1 VWFQSISFVASFRF
15 AIRYLLIPVTVAA
28 GLWSVATLRFQT
40 ELLPLFPP
48 DLPSVKALA
57 SAQEAVVSSR
67 QVIAVAAPGS
77 PVDWSDLGAIAEQL
91 RGLPGIGA
99 VQVGI
104 GPEGA
109 DSAARMAAERITTL
123 PPDRFAAVAQ
133 AFSPGEA
140 ARRLHAT
147 RQSMAGAVDQT
158 EMMGLRLDPLGI
170 QDLLFAPGEPN
181 PLQAALT
188 ASPVLTIEAAAPLRN
203 FQESQQF
210 VDNVRQALATATAS
224 FSPRPRFLL
233 TGPPAFTA
241 EISRQMRHDV
251 LVMVVFALGLTLL
264 TFWLVYRSLA
274 PLLSILMVQVLAA
287 LAALTAARLVFG
299 ELNVVSLGFASILPG
314 LGMDYS
320 ILVYHHY
327 ARRGDEFAWR
337 NLRRTIWF
345 CAGTAAGSFG
355 VLYFSSFPGLRQLAV
370 LVGAGLLATAFFAT
384 TLLAGRLARRPPR
397 VPDWIDPASEAL
409 GHRVERHRVGLR
421 LIALGTVIL
430 ALLLLPDLS
439 HYLFYDPGVE
449 RLQPTQLEAY
459 RGEALLQHEL
469 AALTPPPT
477 GIDPATNRPHWTP
490 IDRGALAAAFHTA
503 GFGDAWAQ
511 PTLQTVDLL
520 NGWHAGNGP
529 LNARTSSDAGA
540 AWTTLRG
547 ELNRTAVND
556 FKRLSLINL
565 LGVILLCAAAHRSF
579 RLVALNLAALG
590 LALLFLAG
598 LLYANHASMT
608 MVSLLSIPLLIG
620 LTVSYSLYVL
630 LGVEKAEGALGK
642 AFRPVAVPIGLTG
655 ICSVVGF
662 TAPTLTHQP
671 VLQNFGLVMDFGIV
685 AAVASGLILA
695 PALYWR
701 CRTTHHASFYRAGSF
716 GLAARLARALPLG
729 VTRAIAG
736 TAGALYAWTHPAH
749 VAVVHRNVRLL
760 RADAPRS
767 TARRVYSEF
776 SKTLADY
783 FHIGTRS
790 PEEAAKIIAE
800 RAGIEFLREVAA
812 AGKGGLLVTAHHG
825 LFELGGLVMNQFGFE
840 TSVLTLAEPCPKLTE
855 WRTAFRRG
863 WGVETIEVGTD
874 SFAFLEVADRLRR
887 GGFVAALIDRPNPHY
902 NVPVTLPNGTAGFS
916 AAVLLLA
923 LQCGAPVIPATMA
936 RRADGKYRAEVFQ
949 PIRMELRGTREE
961 TLRFYTQQI
970 ADILLPTLC
979 RYPEQWY
986 QFVPLSSQSV

>member
-1 VWFQSISFVASFRF
+1 MASSRF
-15 AIRYLLIPVTVAA
+15 AIRYLLIPLTAAA

-48 DLPSVKALA
+48 DLPAVKALA
-57 SAQEAVVSSR
+57 SAQQAVVSSR

-77 PVDWSDLGAIAEQL
+77 SVDWSDLGAVAEQL

-99 VQVGI
+99 VQVGM

-109 DSAARMAAERITTL
+109 GAARMAAERIAAL
-123 PPDRFAAVAQ
+123 PADRFAAVQQ
-133 AFSPGEA
+133 AFSPTEA
-140 ARRLHAT
+140 ARRLRET
-147 RQSMAGAVDQT
+147 RQEMAGAVDQT
-158 EMMGLRLDPLGI
+158 GMMQLRLDPLRV

-181 PLQAALT
+181 PLESALS
-188 ASPVLTIEAAAPLRN
+188 ASPILTVEAAAPLKN
-203 FQESQQF
+203 FEESQRF
-210 VDNVRQALATATAS
+210 VDGVRQALAAATAS
-224 FSPRPRFLL
+224 FSPHPHFLL

-251 LVMVVFALGLTLL
+251 LVMVAFALGLTLL
-264 TFWLVYRSLA
+264 TFWTVYRSLA

-327 ARRGDEFAWR
+327 ARRGDEAAWR

-409 GHRVERHRVGLR
+409 GNRVARHRVGLR
-421 LIALGTVIL
+421 LIALGTVLL

-469 AALTPPPT
+469 TALTPPPT
-477 GIDPATNRPHWTP
+477 GIDPETNRPRWTP
-490 IDRGALAAAFHTA
+490 VDRGALAAAFHAA

-511 PTLQTVDLL
+511 PALQAVDLL
-520 NGWHAGNGP
+520 NDWHAGKGT
-529 LNARTSSDAGA
+529 LGA
-540 AWTTLRG
+540 ASDSDGGAGGAWTALRG
-547 ELNRTAVND
+547 ELNRTAVDD

-565 LGVILLCAAAHRSF
+565 LGVIVLCAVAHRSF
-579 RLVALNLAALG
+579 RLVTLNLAALG

-598 LLYANHASMT
+598 LLYADHASMT

-685 AAVASGLILA
+685 AAVTSGLILA

-701 CRTTHHASFYRAGSF
+701 CRTTHHASFYQEGSF
-716 GLAARLARALPLG
+716 VLAARLARALPLG
-729 VTRAIAG
+729 LTRAIAG

-749 VAVVHRNVRLL
+749 VAVVHRNVQLL
-760 RADAPRS
+760 RAGAPRA

-790 PEEAAKIIAE
+790 PEEASKIIAE

-825 LFELGGLVMNQFGFE
+825 LFELGGLVMSQFGFR
-840 TSVLTLAEPCPKLTE
+840 TSVLTLAEPCRKLTE
-855 WRTAFRRG
+855 WRTAFRQG

-874 SFAFLEVADRLRR
+874 SFAFLEVAERLRR

-902 NVPVTLPNGTAGFS
+902 NVPVMLPSGTAGFS

-936 RRADGKYRAEVFQ
+936 RRADGKYRAEVFA

-986 QFVPLSSQSV
+986 QFVPLSSESASA